1 MTDFAPASSD
11 TLHRWLALY
20 LDEAVKAEI
29 RRELERRETPMRK
42 AA

>member
-1 MTDFAPASSD
+1 MTFATTPTN

-20 LDEAVKAEI
+20 LDAAIKAEI
-29 RRELERRETPMRK
+29 RSELERRATPMRK